1 MPHTNS
7 KHKLT
12 IIIIII
18 TIIIINGLDKSNSYN
33 IHRPAVNSVW
43 SGIREEVV
51 MMLLYKQTSKWTH
64 THTQNHDEDTKKY
77 YTSKE
82 RDIFIK

>member
-7 KHKLT
+7 KHKLK
-12 IIIIII
+12 IIIII

-43 SGIREEVV
+43 SG
-51 MMLLYKQTSKWTH
+51 L
-64 THTQNHDEDTKKY
+64 
-77 YTSKE
+77 E
-82 RDIFIK
+82 RRW